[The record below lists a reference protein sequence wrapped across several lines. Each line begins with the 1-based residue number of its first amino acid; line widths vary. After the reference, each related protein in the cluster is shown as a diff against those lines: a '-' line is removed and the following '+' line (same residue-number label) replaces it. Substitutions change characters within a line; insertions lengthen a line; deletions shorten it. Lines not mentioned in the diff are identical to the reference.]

1 MAITVKKF
9 GGTSVGSI
17 DRIENIAKKIAAAH
31 REGDSLVLV
40 VSAMART
47 TDELMEMAY
56 GITPH
61 PSRRELDMLL
71 TAGERISM
79 SLLSLALQNEGFGS
93 ISFTGSQSGIITDDK
108 HGNARILD
116 VNAFRI
122 NQELEK
128 GRIVIVAGFQGVSQ
142 AREITT
148 LGRGGSDT
156 SAVALS
162 CYMKA
167 ARCEIFTDVDGV
179 YTADPR
185 IVKNP
190 RLLRHIS
197 YPLMLALAYGGS
209 RVMHPRAVEFAWK
222 YGIPVEVKSS
232 FTFAPGT
239 LIGKIEPQKGNNME
253 ERNITAI
260 AHKESLL
267 RYVLAVDGDLLE
279 LLGSWNNEIFKY
291 FVEDGRCE
299 LLIEEKYDGE
309 IRHRLQQ
316 AGIQPLAQEP
326 GIGYVTLVGLGINL
340 DPVFLAR
347 TLGVCAPFKARRVQ
361 HSEQTIEIMLPSSE
375 VADCVK
381 ALHAEFMGGEE

>member
-1 MAITVKKF
+1 
-9 GGTSVGSI
+9 
-17 DRIENIAKKIAAAH
+17 
-31 REGDSLVLV
+31 
-40 VSAMART
+40 
-47 TDELMEMAY
+47 
-56 GITPH
+56 
-61 PSRRELDMLL
+61 
-71 TAGERISM
+71 
-79 SLLSLALQNEGFGS
+79 
-93 ISFTGSQSGIITDDK
+93 
-108 HGNARILD
+108 
-116 VNAFRI
+116 
-122 NQELEK
+122 
-128 GRIVIVAGFQGVSQ
+128 VSQ
-142 AREITT
+142 AKEITT

-185 IVKNP
+185 IVENP
-190 RLLRHIS
+190 RLLHHIS

-222 YGIPVEVKSS
+222 YNIPVEVKSS

-239 LIGKIEPQKGNNME
+239 LIHKFEPEKGRNME

-267 RYVLAVDGDLLE
+267 SYVLATDGDLLK

-291 FVEDGRCE
+291 FVEEGRCE

-316 AGIQPLAQEP
+316 VGIKPLAQEP

-340 DPVFLAR
+340 DPAFLAR
-347 TLGVCAPFKARRVQ
+347 TLEVCAPFKIRRVQ
-361 HSEQTIEIMLPSSE
+361 HSEQTIEVMLPSAE

-381 ALHAEFMGGEE
+381 ALHTAFFGGGK